1 VLRTNSNRRY
11 TTAPWAYFL
20 LWAMRVPK
28 RSVPRKRR
36 ASRKPAPLGS
46 VLLVVLGFVLAGL
59 GGTGAYFMPVLTAFV
74 SATGQNTVH
83 HPKPDASTSPEPHP
97 SSSSEPTPP
106 PNAST
111 GGTSAFTLLL
121 LGSDNDAKFAGSTP
135 LTQSMILV
143 RVEPAQHQ
151 VIMLSLPR
159 DLWVSIP
166 GYGYGKIDEAYEL
179 GGSEGAEA
187 TIEQDFNVQV
197 NQYIWIGLQGL
208 VGVVNTVGGVDVI
221 PTNPVLD
228 DNYPNDLTASNAQQ
242 AYSYQ
247 RLAVM
252 PGPQYMDG
260 VQALDW
266 VRSRH
271 DDIVGDFGRSFRQQQ
286 LLVAL
291 REKSAQLTAAD
302 LPGLVKA
309 FGSEV
314 STSLTLTQ
322 LVELLPVAD
331 AIKNSNI
338 ERYTLVGNYTSD
350 ETVAGEDVL
359 IPNWNLILP
368 LVHTYFPAGS

>member
-1 VLRTNSNRRY
+1 
-11 TTAPWAYFL
+11 
-20 LWAMRVPK
+20 
-28 RSVPRKRR
+28 VPRKRR
-36 ASRKPAPLGS
+36 ASRKPAPLGP
-46 VLLVVLGFVLAGL
+46 VLLILVGFVLAGL

-83 HPKPDASTSPEPHP
+83 HPRPGASGTP
-97 SSSSEPTPP
+97 SQVRPTASSVPTPP

-111 GGTSAFTLLL
+111 GGSEAFTLLL
-121 LGSDNDAKFAGSTP
+121 VGSDNDPKFDGSTP

-143 RVEPAQHQ
+143 RVEPQKHQ
-151 VIMLSLPR
+151 VIMLSIPR

-187 TIEQDFNVQV
+187 TIEQDFGVQV
-197 NQYIWIGLQGL
+197 DQYIWIGLQGL

-228 DNYPNDLTASNAQQ
+228 DNYPNDLNATNAQQ
-242 AYSYQ
+242 AYGYQ

-252 PGPQYMDG
+252 PGPQYMNG
-260 VQALDW
+260 VQSLDW

-291 REKSAQLTAAD
+291 REKSSQLSAAD

-314 STSLTLTQ
+314 QTSFNVAQ
-322 LVELLPVAD
+322 LVQLLPVAD
-331 AIKNSNI
+331 QIKNSNI
-338 ERYTLVGNYTSD
+338 DRITLVGNYTWNS
-350 ETVAGEDVL
+350 TVGSEDVVM
-359 IPNWNLILP
+359 PNWDLILP
-368 LVHTYFPAGS
+368 LVHTYFPASS